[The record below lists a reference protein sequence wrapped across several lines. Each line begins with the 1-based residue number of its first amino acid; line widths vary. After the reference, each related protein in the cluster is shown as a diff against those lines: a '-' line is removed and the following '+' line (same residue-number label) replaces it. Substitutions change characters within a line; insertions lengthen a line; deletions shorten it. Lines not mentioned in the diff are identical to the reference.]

1 MTLYGERL
9 WTKDITINVGNEML
23 LENWDQGLKGSCSG
37 DKMKIIVGPN
47 MQLADHIDFKVPAHV
62 RKELYL

>member
-1 MTLYGERL
+1 
-9 WTKDITINVGNEML
+9 ML
-23 LENWDQGLKGSCSG
+23 LENWDQGLKGSCPG

-62 RKELYL
+62 SEE